1 MDSLISRQAAIDA
14 LADDLSYYGSG
25 DERAFG
31 MSRAIG
37 IIEKL
42 PLAQP
47 QSCKD
52 AVSKADVLEIYS
64 ELYDVFDDNKE
75 IKNEL
80 HKIYDKI
87 NALQA
92 AQPQRWIPVTERLPE
107 YGTGVVTINKDDEY
121 EINHVID
128 EEDGE
133 WFFDGAVAWMPLPE
147 VFKGEQE

>member
-1 MDSLISRQAAIDA
+1 MSDKDTIYRQAAIDA
-14 LADDLSYYGSG
+14 LMDDLSYYGARS
-25 DERAFG
+25 EAPYG

-37 IIEKL
+37 IIKKL
-42 PLAQP
+42 PPAQA

-52 AVSKADVLEIYS
+52 AVSKADVLEAYA

-92 AQPQRWIPVTERLPE
+92 AQPQRIKGRWIDVTK
-107 YGTGVVTINKDDEY
+107 TGGAELWKCSECG
-121 EINHVID
+121 EL
-128 EEDGE
+128 ELEDSYFCPNCGSDNRGDN
-133 WFFDGAVAWMPLPE
+133 DGNE
-147 VFKGEQE
+147 